1 MNYLQRLPSLGGNEL
16 CQCCS
21 DKASIIRLSH
31 KHPLCN
37 SVIKKTVKVAAVE
50 RSHTNAQR
58 GDSECVRQLSTRL
71 FVSSSLPDVAVC
83 VGPVCSCME
92 LLWTCVSLGA

>member
-16 CQCCS
+16 CERCS

-37 SVIKKTVKVAAVE
+37 SVIKTQSKSAVE
-50 RSHTNAQR
+50 RIHTNAQR
-58 GDSECVRQLSTRL
+58 GESDCGGGNCQQDSLSQVVYL
-71 FVSSSLPDVAVC
+71 
-83 VGPVCSCME
+83 M
-92 LLWTCVSLGA
+92 